1 MSARAA
7 ILTCKSSR
15 TERYIVLNNR
25 NTRPLAAARTAA
37 IRATVIRVATA
48 TALGLTLSFA
58 ALPAPSAYAEVRTND
73 IILGKSADERGIAA
87 TELPDILAQ
96 HALVIT
102 PDGTT
107 YYERD
112 ADTPIKIASV
122 TKVMTALVALENS
135 ELTDVITVDKT
146 AASVGESSVGLLEGD
161 TLTMEEALVGL
172 MVMSGNDTATAIAIH
187 VGAKIDPSSTDP
199 YQTFVDTMNAR
210 AKELGCV
217 DTLFENPHGLD
228 FGVWEGDMHS
238 TTRDIMKIYAA
249 AMQNEQFRTFDN
261 SDRTTMEVTSADGTA
276 RTLNL
281 KVRNKIRGQE
291 GNIGGKTGSTYDAGE
306 CFVSAFS
313 RETGGEV
320 YIAVFGSTGD
330 IERFDD
336 TLALANWYYN
346 HLATVPL
353 VNTQT
358 MRGDAPVLAHAT
370 CTDWTDKT
378 ALITAADPSATMT
391 VFSLAGTLEQ
401 TVDLKDLGGTV
412 EKGTDAG
419 TLTYTQ
425 AGEVV
430 GEMKL
435 VAAEE
440 VAGTN
445 PLEWLM
451 VQFDRALRFFQG
463 KPSVAESSVLNE
475 APDPLALDNWNA
487 TA

>member
-1 MSARAA
+1 MSAHAA
-7 ILTCKSSR
+7 ILTPKSSHL
-15 TERYIVLNNR
+15 ERYAVLQDR
-25 NTRPLAAARTAA
+25 DTRPFTIIARLVIAA
-37 IRATVIRVATA
+37 
-48 TALGLTLSFA
+48 ALGL
-58 ALPAPSAYAEVRTND
+58 ALFCTVTPASPAYAEVRTSD

-87 TELPDILAQ
+87 TELPDIIAT
-96 HALVIT
+96 HALVMT

-135 ELTDVITVDKT
+135 ELTDVITVDHT
-146 AASVGESSVGLLEGD
+146 AATVGESSVGLKEGD

-172 MVMSGNDTATAIAIH
+172 MVMSGNDTATAIAIQ
-187 VGAKIDPSSTDP
+187 VGAKIDPSSSDP
-199 YQTFVDTMNAR
+199 YQTFINTMNER

-228 FGVWEGDMHS
+228 FGSWVGDMHS

-249 AMQNEQFRTFDN
+249 AMQNEQFRAFDN
-261 SDRTTMEVTSADGTA
+261 SDRTTMQVTSADGTV
-276 RTLNL
+276 RVIDLI
-281 KVRNKIRGQE
+281 VRNKIRGQE
-291 GNIGGKTGSTYDAGE
+291 GNIGGKTGSTYEAGE

-313 RETGGEV
+313 REDGGEV
-320 YIAVFGSTGD
+320 YIAIFGSTGD
-330 IERFDD
+330 IERFND
-336 TLALANWYYN
+336 TLAVANWYYG
-346 HLATVPL
+346 HLATVPFA
-353 VNTQT
+353 NTQT
-358 MRGDAPVLAHAT
+358 MRGDAPVLARAT

-378 ALITAADPSATMT
+378 ALVTVEDPSTSVK
-391 VFSLAGTLEQ
+391 VFSLAGAIEQ
-401 TVDLKDLGGTV
+401 TVDLKELGGTV

-419 TLTYTQ
+419 TLTFSQ

-445 PLEWLM
+445 PFEWVM
-451 VQFDRALRFFQG
+451 VQLDRALRFFQG
-463 KPSVAESSVLNE
+463 KPGVAESSVLNE
-475 APDPLALDNWNA
+475 APNPLEFDTWNA
-487 TA
+487 AV